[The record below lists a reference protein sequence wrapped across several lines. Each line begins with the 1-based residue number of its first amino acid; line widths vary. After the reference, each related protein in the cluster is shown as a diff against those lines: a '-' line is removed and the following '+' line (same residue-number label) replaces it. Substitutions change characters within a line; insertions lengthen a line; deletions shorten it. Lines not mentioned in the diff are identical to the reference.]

1 MFVRVPAALSGL
13 SGWKGGLG
21 KWFLKIGVQAVWEM
35 KQRNFTVQLT
45 NPMLYD
51 RLHILSA
58 EYSVS
63 VEYLI
68 NEAVKRMINDV
79 DFVRSLRNGKQD

>member
-1 MFVRVPAALSGL
+1 MVSENRCTSSMGSGT
-13 SGWKGGLG
+13 
-21 KWFLKIGVQAVWEM
+21 EE
-35 KQRNFTVQLT
+35 NFTVQLT

>member
-1 MFVRVPAALSGL
+1 MDSENRCTSSMGN
-13 SGWKGGLG
+13 
-21 KWFLKIGVQAVWEM
+21 ETEE
-35 KQRNFTVQLT
+35 NFTVQLT